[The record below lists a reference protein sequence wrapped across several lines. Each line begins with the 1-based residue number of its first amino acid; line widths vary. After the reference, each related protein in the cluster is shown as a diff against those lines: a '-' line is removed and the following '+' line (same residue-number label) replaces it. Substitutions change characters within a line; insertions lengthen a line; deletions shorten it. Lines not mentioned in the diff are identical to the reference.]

1 MEENQNMS
9 NQNMPNQNNTQN
21 KNTAA
26 QVDNTIH
33 FKAKNINFSYIKEMI
48 KKNKV
53 LYLLMLFGIP
63 AIGFLIAAGNDY
75 YYYYSDSPYKVFD
88 IFDDYIALVVFIAF
102 VVPILIATTLH
113 YWIFSRKKVDFIASM
128 PINRRTIGI
137 SNMVL
142 SFALMLLICVAF
154 IIAVLCGALM
164 TGKSIFLIQFVNVFV
179 FMFLSMLF
187 IYSVT
192 FLSMARVGNIVA
204 QAVIFLLVLFFI
216 PLTNLALMSLVPD
229 RYAYNYSGNNN
240 LNYNNSNYEDE
251 YMYSEPSS
259 SFHYS
264 NDSDYDSFSLYRASN
279 YLPMPISLMFGEDYN
294 NRSVLN
300 IKVLQTVIYTII
312 IYGCAQILF
321 ECRKMENN
329 QEGFNSL
336 IVHEIVKGITM
347 IIPIVSI
354 ITYLFTREE
363 FEFEWYLLIYFVL
376 FLMYFFIFDLL
387 MFKKVKFSYSMLT
400 LGILVSV
407 SIIISIPLAIADDYS
422 DTIKSYSL
430 NDIESVSIGL
440 PFTGHLYE
448 IKDKKVIDKF
458 MNAKERETNIY
469 YNSDSLSNY
478 QIKLKNGKV
487 FNYSYYNKIS
497 YDEID
502 LIMADIKD
510 DVIQYLIN
518 DLEKYSLY
526 WSGASKDEYYNYSSL
541 YSYKDEN
548 KLGFQEIRNRI
559 KDQSLS
565 DLYKSQQESAS
576 SSRNDSYKYG
586 YEDDNDFSGDSN
598 NTNSSNN
605 SSNKNNNSN
614 NNNYNNNNNNQKN
627 YKYKKYVGY
636 YYNGEDIERIIIFN
650 Y

>member
-1 MEENQNMS
+1 MEE

-21 KNTAA
+21 KSTAA

-142 SFALMLLICVAF
+142 SLALMLLICVAF

-187 IYSVT
+187 IYSAT

-216 PLTNLALMSLVPD
+216 PLTNLALMNLTPN
-229 RYAYNYSGNNN
+229 RYAYNYNGDNTLKYTPST
-240 LNYNNSNYEDE
+240 YEDE
-251 YMYSEPSS
+251 YMDDQ
-259 SFHYS
+259 SFLPRY
-264 NDSDYDSFSLYRASN
+264 NTNGRYYDYFDLYKASN
-279 YLPMPISLMFGEDYN
+279 YLPMPISLMFGENYN
-294 NRSVLN
+294 SRSVLN
-300 IKVLQTVIYTII
+300 IKVIQTAIYTII
-312 IYGCAQILF
+312 IYGCAQFLF
-321 ECRKMENN
+321 ERRKMENN
-329 QEGFNSL
+329 QEGFNNL
-336 IVHEIVKGITM
+336 IVHEIIKGLTM
-347 IIPIVSI
+347 IIPMVSI
-354 ITYLFTREE
+354 ITYIFTSEV

-400 LGILVSV
+400 LGILTSV
-407 SIIISIPLAIADDYS
+407 SIIISIPLAIADDYK
-422 DTIKSYSL
+422 DTVKSYSL

-440 PFTGHLYE
+440 PFTEHFYE
-448 IKDKKVIDKF
+448 IKDKKVIDKL
-458 MNAKERETNIY
+458 MEAKEKENNVDY
-469 YNSDSLSNY
+469 YSSDSVKY
-478 QIKLKNGKV
+478 QIKLKNGKIY
-487 FNYSYYNKIS
+487 NDSYYSPIV
-497 YDEID
+497 YDELD
-502 LIMADIKD
+502 LILADIKD
-510 DVIQYLIN
+510 DVIQYFVD

-526 WSGASKDEYYNYSSL
+526 WSGASKHDYYPVTSFSSTMG
-541 YSYKDEN
+541 N
-548 KLGFQEIRNRI
+548 KINFQEIRNRI
-559 KDQSLS
+559 INQSLA
-565 DLYKSQQESAS
+565 DLYRAERESDNS
-576 SSRNDSYKYG
+576 TGSYKYDND
-586 YEDDNDFSGDSN
+586 YNNDFSVDSSN
-598 NTNSSNN
+598 NSSNN

-614 NNNYNNNNNNQKN
+614 NNNYNNNNKKN

-636 YYNGEDIERIIIFN
+636 YYNGEDIDRIIIFN